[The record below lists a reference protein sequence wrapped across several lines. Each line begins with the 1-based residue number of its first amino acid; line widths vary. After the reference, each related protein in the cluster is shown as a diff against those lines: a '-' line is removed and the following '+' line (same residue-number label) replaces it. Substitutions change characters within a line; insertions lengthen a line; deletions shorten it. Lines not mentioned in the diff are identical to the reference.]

1 MQKLPKQ
8 EVNKQSSLNSG
19 IKLSDTS
26 GQDIVIT
33 KSVNYRP
40 WLILLPILA
49 LSLYALSSSFLH
61 NWLNTDSS
69 VSAKS
74 LRLAQVSRG
83 DLIRDITLQARVVAA
98 VSPKLYAPADGI
110 IDFQVN
116 AGDSVK
122 QHQVLASIT
131 SPQLTNQLQQEQAT
145 RDRLGIALSR
155 QKLDS
160 KKKGLQNQK
169 SIDLAK
175 VALMAAQREKRRADR
190 AFETHA
196 INQID
201 YEKAQDDMR
210 NAQLIHQHVLA
221 DVELDKESQAFEIKT
236 QELQFQRQELKVQ
249 ELERKVSEL
258 TLRSPVAGIVGNLT
272 VNSREKVGQ
281 DQAILSVVDLSQYE
295 LEVQIPESYAD
306 DLAIGMLAEVKLDHN
321 NYRAQLVTISP
332 EVLNNQVRGRV
343 RFDNIDASGEAL
355 PPPKGLRQNQRLST
369 RIILD
374 KRENV
379 LMVSK
384 GRFIEASNGRFAY
397 KLEDGIAY
405 RVPISLGYN
414 SLSDVEVLS
423 GLDEKDTIIISGI
436 ERFNGAEKLL
446 ITQ

>member
-1 MQKLPKQ
+1 MQKIPAQ
-8 EVNKQSSLNSG
+8 ETTTEQSAPV
-19 IKLSDTS
+19 KLSDTS
-26 GQDIVIT
+26 GQDIVIE
-33 KSVNYRP
+33 KSSHYSR
-40 WLILLPILA
+40 WLWIALA
-49 LSLYALSSSFLH
+49 LGLLVVMFSSTALR
-61 NWLNTDSS
+61 NWLNTDTS
-69 VSAKS
+69 VSAKN

-83 DLIRDITLQARVVAA
+83 DLIRDITLQAKVVAA
-98 VSPKLYAPADGI
+98 VSPKLYSPADGI

-116 AGDSVK
+116 AGDSV
-122 QHQVLASIT
+122 QQQQILATIN

-145 RDRLGIALSR
+145 LDRLGIALSR

-160 KKKGLQNQK
+160 KKKSLQNQK

-175 VALMAAQREKRRADR
+175 VALMAAEREKRRADK
-190 AFETHA
+190 AFKTHA

-210 NAQLIHQHVLA
+210 NAQLVHQHVLA

-236 QELQFQRQELKVQ
+236 QELQFQRQQLKVQ

-272 VNSREKVGQ
+272 VNSREKVSQ
-281 DQAILSVVDLSQYE
+281 DQAILSVVDLTQYE

-306 DLAIGMLAEVKLDHN
+306 DLAIGMYAEVKLDHI
-321 NYRAQLVTISP
+321 NYSAQLVTISP

-343 RFDNIDASGEAL
+343 RFDSKDSAGTPLAA
-355 PPPKGLRQNQRLST
+355 PKGLRQNQRLST

-374 KRENV
+374 KREDV

-384 GRFIEASNGRFAY
+384 GRFIEASNGRYAY

-414 SLSDVEVLS
+414 SLSDVEILS

-436 ERFNGAEKLL
+436 ERFKHAEKLL